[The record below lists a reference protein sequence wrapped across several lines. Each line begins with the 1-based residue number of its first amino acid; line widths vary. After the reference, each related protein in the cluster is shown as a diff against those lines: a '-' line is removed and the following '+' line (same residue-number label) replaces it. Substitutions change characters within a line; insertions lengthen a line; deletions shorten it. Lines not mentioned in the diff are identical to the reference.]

1 MKGSMKYRTNTYVL
15 TIVSKH
21 FTKFSI
27 FTQIKETFMETL
39 IAEVEKYVVDF
50 ITHNVDKAF
59 VYHNVTHTKSVV
71 DNAKEIIEGSNIEEK
86 QAQLLVLAAWF
97 HDTGYSEGVENHEEK
112 SVEIAT
118 DFLRKHEVS
127 EEDIKAIGDLIMVT
141 KMGNK
146 PSNLLEQIICDADCG
161 HIGSK
166 NFESLTELLRKEIE
180 LTQGESISEAAW
192 LQENIHF
199 LSEKHKFHTPYATKN
214 WQKRKGKNLASLLK
228 SQNKISRE
236 VTKLKQKKAEL
247 KFKKEKIELPER
259 GIETMFRVALRNHIT
274 LSDIADTKANILL
287 SVNAIII
294 SMVLSNLV
302 SKLDN
307 PTNDY
312 LIVPTIIFTIFTVV
326 SMVLSIL
333 ATRPNVTQG
342 KFNKE
347 DVANKK
353 VNLLFFG
360 NFHKMKLDEFEWA
373 MGEMMQDRDYLY
385 GSLTKD
391 LYFLGLV
398 LNRKY
403 SLLRTTYT
411 VFMIGIVVSV
421 LSFVIAFYTRD
432 PEAGRKVQETAT
444 ALLM

>member
-1 MKGSMKYRTNTYVL
+1 MN
-15 TIVSKH
+15 
-21 FTKFSI
+21 
-27 FTQIKETFMETL
+27 TL
-39 IAEVEKYVVDF
+39 IVEVEKFVVDF
-50 ITHNVDKAF
+50 FNKNLDNKF
-59 VYHNVTHTKSVV
+59 VYHNLSHTKRVV
-71 DNAKEIIEGSNIEEK
+71 EKTQEIIDGSEVSDEEA
-86 QAQLLVLAAWF
+86 QQLLIAAWF
-97 HDTGYSEGVENHEEK
+97 HDTGYTKRMDDHEDEGVI
-112 SVEIAT
+112 IAT
-118 DFLRKHEVS
+118 NFLKKHNASEADIVAVS
-127 EEDIKAIGDLIMVT
+127 NLIMAT
-141 KMGNK
+141 KMGNT
-146 PSNLLEQIICDADCG
+146 PQTLLEKVICDADCS

-166 NFESLTELLRKEIE
+166 NFSDLTELLRKEWE
-180 LTQGESISEAAW
+180 LTKDRVLKESEW
-192 LQENIHF
+192 LDENIKF
-199 LSEKHKFHTPYATKN
+199 LTHSHKFYTAFASKK
-214 WQKRKGKNLASLLK
+214 WEKQKGKNLAKLLK
-228 SQNKISRE
+228 DKKKIE
-236 VTKLKQKKAEL
+236 LEGTKLKQKKAEL

-307 PTNDY
+307 PSNDY
-312 LIVPTIIFTIFTVV
+312 LIYPTIIFTVFTVA

-360 NFHKMKLDEFEWA
+360 NFHQMKLDEFEWG
-373 MGEMMQDRDYLY
+373 MNEMMKDRDYLY

-403 SLLRTTYT
+403 GLLRTTYT

-421 LSFVIAFYTRD
+421 LSFIIAFYTRD
-432 PEAGRKVQETAT
+432 PEAGRKAHETAM
-444 ALLM
+444 AILS